1 MIAALRALLTRPIVR
16 DRRRLAFAVAAT
28 VLAAAALLPLLID
41 REDRHQAGS
50 RPAQKPRLSH
60 TTPAN
65 TTTTTTTRT
74 QPEATAYQAGAK
86 SFARRFLPS
95 YLAYAY
101 GLTDA
106 RPLREFVHPALWLD
120 LAAHPPHVPP
130 RTRDLRPRVT
140 YIGITATR
148 PSAVT
153 LEALIDDGERRYA
166 IPLVVG
172 DAGERWQIVWI
183 GS

>member
-1 MIAALRALLTRPIVR
+1 MIAALRALLVRPLVH

-41 REDRHQAGS
+41 REDRHQPGS
-50 RPAQKPRLSH
+50 QPAQKPRLSH
-60 TTPAN
+60 TTPTD
-65 TTTTTTTRT
+65 TTATRT

-86 SFARRFLPS
+86 SFVRRFLPS
-95 YLAYAY
+95 YLAYTY

-106 RPLREFVHPALWLD
+106 QPLREFVHPGLWLD
-120 LAAHPPHVPP
+120 LAAHPPHGSP
-130 RTRDLRPRVT
+130 RMRDLRPRVT

-153 LEALIDDGERRYA
+153 LEALIDDEKRRYA
-166 IPLVVG
+166 IPLVVR

>member
-1 MIAALRALLTRPIVR
+1 VIAALRALLTRPIVR
-16 DRRRLAFAVAAT
+16 DRRRLAFAAVASI
-28 VLAAAALLPLLID
+28 LAAAALVPLLLD
-41 REDRHQAGS
+41 HEDRHQARS
-50 RPAQKPRLSH
+50 QPAQMPRLSH

-65 TTTTTTTRT
+65 TTTIRT
-74 QPEATAYQAGAK
+74 QPDATAYQAGAK

-95 YLAYAY
+95 YLAYTY
-101 GLTDA
+101 GVTDA
-106 RPLREFVHPALWLD
+106 QPLRQFVRPALWLD

-153 LEALIDDGERRYA
+153 LQALIDDGERRYA

-172 DAGERWQIVWI
+172 DARERWQIVWI